1 MINKVLDM
9 STPSSDNNKLIAKNT
24 LLLYFRMLFIMFMFL
39 NTNRVILDVLGVED
53 FGTYNVVGGVA
64 VMLATMQQICNIRQM
79 GESKGH
85 FYELFF
91 ALSLPS
97 SVFPNINLKC
107 KLNLYE

>member
-1 MINKVLDM
+1 
-9 STPSSDNNKLIAKNT
+9 
-24 LLLYFRMLFIMFMFL
+24 MFL
-39 NTNRVILDVLGVED
+39 NKITVQNFRLLRD
-53 FGTYNVVGGVA
+53 FSVD
-64 VMLATMQQICNIRQM
+64 LEQELS
-79 GESKGH
+79 ESKGH